1 MKRVHNLSA
10 VTAVVLTG
18 VVLASCGGSTGS
30 KRPTAGASGSSGF
43 SAIAKQAHGQT
54 VRWWLYGGDDK
65 VNAYVDHVVAPAA
78 RKLGVQIRRVPVTD
92 TADALQRVVAERRA
106 GKTSGGAVDLIW
118 INGENFAT
126 GKQAGLWLRGWAR
139 GLPNVRRYVD
149 QGDPAIS
156 RDFQVPVDGQESPWQ
171 RAAFVYAYDSAKLK
185 APPQD
190 LDGLLAY
197 AKAHPGRVTYPAPPD
212 FTGSAFVRQVV
223 AARGEDAAFAYLK
236 ELKPY
241 LYRHGATY
249 PKSEAELSTLFGDGK
264 VDFAMSY
271 GSSFVSSGVRKG
283 EFPGS
288 ARPFLLGG
296 GSLQNTS
303 FVTIP
308 ADAAH
313 QAGAQVVANLLLS
326 PQLQAAK
333 LAPTSLANPTVLDLR
348 RLGPGERRLF
358 GAATAS
364 RYVLYDY
371 GRTVPELPAGRVA
384 PLERRWTREILR

>member
-1 MKRVHNLSA
+1 M
-10 VTAVVLTG
+10 
-18 VVLASCGGSTGS
+18 
-30 KRPTAGASGSSGF
+30 
-43 SAIAKQAHGQT
+43 
-54 VRWWLYGGDDK
+54 
-65 VNAYVDHVVAPAA
+65 
-78 RKLGVQIRRVPVTD
+78 
-92 TADALQRVVAERRA
+92 VAERRA
-106 GKTSGGAVDLIW
+106 GKTSGEAVDLIW

-126 GKQAGLWLRGWAR
+126 GKQAGLWLRDWAR
-139 GLPNVRRYVD
+139 GLPNARRYVD
-149 QGDPAIS
+149 QRDPAIS

-171 RAAFVYAYDSAKLK
+171 RAAFVYAYDSAKVK

-212 FTGSAFVRQVV
+212 FTGSAFVRQIV
-223 AARGEDAAFAYLK
+223 AARGEDAAFAYLTK
-236 ELKPY
+236 LKPY
-241 LYRHGATY
+241 LYRHGTTY

-264 VDFAMSY
+264 IDFAMSY
-271 GSSFVSSGVRKG
+271 DSSFVSSGVRKG

-326 PQLQAAK
+326 PRLQAVK
-333 LAPTSLANPTVLDLR
+333 LAPGSLGNPTVLDPR
-348 RLGPGERRLF
+348 RLGPGQRRLF
-358 GAATAS
+358 GAAAAS
-364 RYVLYDY
+364 RYVLRDY
-371 GRTVPELPAGRVA
+371 GRTVSELPAGRVP
-384 PLERRWTREILR
+384 PLERRWKQEILR

>member
-1 MKRVHNLSA
+1 MKRARNLSA
-10 VTAVVLTG
+10 AAAVVLSG

-30 KRPTAGASGSSGF
+30 KSATAGAGNSTGF
-43 SAIAKQAHGQT
+43 SAIVKQAHGQT

-65 VNAYVDHVVAPAA
+65 VNAYVDDVVAPAA

-106 GKTSGGAVDLIW
+106 GKTAGGAVDLIW
-118 INGENFAT
+118 INGENFAS

-139 GLPNVRRYVD
+139 GLPNARRYVD

-156 RDFQVPVDGQESPWQ
+156 HDFQVSVDGQESPWQ

-190 LDGLLAY
+190 LEALLAY

-241 LYRHGATY
+241 LYRHGTTY

-271 GSSFVSSGVRKG
+271 DSSFVSSGVGKG
-283 EFPGS
+283 EFPNS

-296 GSLQNTS
+296 GTLQNTS

-326 PQLQAAK
+326 PRLQAAK
-333 LAPTSLANPTVLDLR
+333 LAPGSLGNPTVLDPR
-348 RLGPGERRLF
+348 RLGPRERRLF
-358 GAATAS
+358 GAAAAS
-364 RYVLYDY
+364 RYVLRDY
-371 GRTVPELPAGRVA
+371 GRTVSELPASRVP
-384 PLERRWTREILR
+384 PLERRWTQEILR

>member
-1 MKRVHNLSA
+1 MKRAHNLSA
-10 VTAVVLTG
+10 VAAVVLTG

-30 KRPTAGASGSSGF
+30 KSPTAGAGDATGF

-65 VNAYVDHVVAPAA
+65 VNAYVDDIVAPAA

-139 GLPNVRRYVD
+139 GLPNARYLD
-149 QGDPAIS
+149 QSDPATS

-185 APPQD
+185 APPRD
-190 LDGLLAY
+190 FDGLLDY
-197 AKAHPGRVTYPAPPD
+197 ARAHPGRVTYPAPPD

-241 LYRHGATY
+241 LYRHGTTY

-271 GSSFVSSGVRKG
+271 DSSFVSSGVRKG
-283 EFPGS
+283 EFPSS

-296 GSLQNTS
+296 GALQNTS

-333 LAPTSLANPTVLDLR
+333 LAPTSLGNPTVLDR
-348 RLGPGERRLF
+348 HRLGARARLF
-358 GAATAS
+358 SKAAAS
-364 RYVLYDY
+364 RYILRDY
-371 GRTVPELPAGRVA
+371 GRTVPELPSGRVA
-384 PLERRWTREILR
+384 PLERRWTQEILR